1 MHLYEIDGRIAQ
13 VIENGFALDEA
24 TGEVFTCDELEEL
37 DGSRNAKL
45 EAVGLFIKDLNAEV
59 AAFKA
64 EQKALTERLKAKER
78 RVEQLKGYLAF
89 SMQAHGDKKL
99 DTPKVRLSFRKSTS
113 IEITDE
119 KLVPDEFKTIQTVV
133 KIDKKKLGAAIDK
146 AMKDGTPDAIKGA
159 ERITRQSLI
168 IK

>member
-24 TGEVFTCDELEEL
+24 TGEVFTCDELEKLEA
-37 DGSRNAKL
+37 SREAKL
-45 EAVGLFIKDLNAEV
+45 EAVGLVIKDLNAEV
-59 AAFKA
+59 EAFKA
-64 EQKALTERLKAKER
+64 EQKALTERLKAKES
-78 RVEQLKGYLAF
+78 RVKQLKDYLYF

-113 IEITDE
+113 TEITDE
-119 KLVPDEFKTIQTVV
+119 KLVPDEFKTVETIV

-146 AMKDGTPDAIKGA
+146 AMKDGTPNAIKGA

-168 IK
+168 IR